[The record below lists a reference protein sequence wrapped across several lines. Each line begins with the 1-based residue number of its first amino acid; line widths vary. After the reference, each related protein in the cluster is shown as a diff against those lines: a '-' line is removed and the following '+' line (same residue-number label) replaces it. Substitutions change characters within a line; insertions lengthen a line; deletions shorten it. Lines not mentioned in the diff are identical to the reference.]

1 AACARHITF
10 EGNRGSAGGG
20 SITLANR
27 EATVVRRIPA
37 GRLRRSDR
45 PDPQRMV
52 QRSFTS
58 TTAQSSR
65 VSEFFF
71 CRQIATGRGS
81 ACSHIILLPDR
92 NDAFQPRP
100 GVEGNTGRFGE
111 GPESTSRRDGTH
123 RFIR

>member
-1 AACARHITF
+1 MFKSGEHAACARHITF

-45 PDPQRMV
+45 PDPQRLV

-71 CRQIATGRGS
+71 CRQIATGRGG
-81 ACSHIILLPDR
+81 ACRHIVHFADRNKALLP
-92 NDAFQPRP
+92 PP
-100 GVEGNTGRFGE
+100 GV
-111 GPESTSRRDGTH
+111 
-123 RFIR
+123 